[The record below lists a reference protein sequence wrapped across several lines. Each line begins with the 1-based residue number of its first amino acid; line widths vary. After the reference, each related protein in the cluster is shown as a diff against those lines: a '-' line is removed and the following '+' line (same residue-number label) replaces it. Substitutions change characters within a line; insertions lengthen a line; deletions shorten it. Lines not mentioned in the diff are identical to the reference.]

1 MCLYSE
7 IPCIELCAQWALH
20 YGPFETFYP
29 LTDIQETYYS
39 CNKTNRETMGLRAS
53 ETVQAL
59 ECSQICLNPEDM
71 IFLIMV

>member
-20 YGPFETFYP
+20 YGPFETFSP

-39 CNKTNRETMGLRAS
+39 C
-53 ETVQAL
+53 
-59 ECSQICLNPEDM
+59 I
-71 IFLIMV
+71 